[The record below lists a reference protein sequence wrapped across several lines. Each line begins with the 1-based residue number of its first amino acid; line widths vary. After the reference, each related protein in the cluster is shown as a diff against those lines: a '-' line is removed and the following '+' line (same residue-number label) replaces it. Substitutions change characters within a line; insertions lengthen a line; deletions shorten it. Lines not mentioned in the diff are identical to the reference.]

1 MIDVVSIASK
11 FNYYRSIQTDR
22 WLIVFGNVEL
32 SVSAVKFVSVS
43 LVSSVIEVPDYVVS
57 VELSSED
64 LHPKK

>member
-1 MIDVVSIASK
+1 MSYPSLQNLTTIEVSK
-11 FNYYRSIQTDR
+11 LTDDS
-22 WLIVFGNVEL
+22 LSFGNVEL